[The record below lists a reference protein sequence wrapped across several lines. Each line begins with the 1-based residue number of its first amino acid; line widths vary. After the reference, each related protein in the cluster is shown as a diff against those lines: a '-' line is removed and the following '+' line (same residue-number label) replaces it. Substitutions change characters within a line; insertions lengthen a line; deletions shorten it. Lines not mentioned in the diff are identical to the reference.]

1 MRSDGC
7 KGDTVPFAV
16 GRWYDF
22 PNLDV
27 IRGRS
32 IQVVIREI
40 SVRTGVGGDPTLVA
54 DANLHASGYAYT
66 PWAGTI
72 VSLAESAL
80 LKEETS

>member
-1 MRSDGC
+1 MAAKGIQFPSRWDG
-7 KGDTVPFAV
+7 GTI
-16 GRWYDF
+16 F

-54 DANLHASGYAYT
+54 DNNLHASGKVCT
-66 PWAGTI
+66 PWADTI